1 MRRYLYIFSF
11 LLAGSLS
18 GGGLLGWTASAWAG
32 PSTDA
37 VRKTVDEVVRI
48 LEDPAWKKPEKKEER
63 RKLLEQ
69 TIAQRFNF
77 AEMAKRSLGA
87 EWAKRT
93 QEEQREFATNF
104 QTLLANTYLGRI
116 EAYSGEKVQYVK
128 ELTDGEYAEVYTHVD
143 TGKDVIDINYRL
155 QKNSEDWRVY
165 DVVVEGTSLV
175 QNYREQFKRI
185 LRKDSFA
192 ELSKQL
198 RDKSA
203 HIKAPVPDNS
213 QSAKDR

>member
-1 MRRYLYIFSF
+1 MQRYKNFWAA
-11 LLAGSLS
+11 LLISGLV
-18 GGGLLGWTASAWAG
+18 GGGLLGGTAWAG
-32 PSTDA
+32 PPTDA
-37 VRKTVDEVVRI
+37 VRKSVDEVVRI
-48 LEDPAWKKPEKKEER
+48 LEDPAWKKPEKKQER

-93 QEEQREFATNF
+93 PEEQKEFAGNF

-116 EAYSGEKVQYVK
+116 EAYSEEKVQYLK
-128 ELTDGEYAEVYTHVD
+128 ELNDGEYAEVYTKID
-143 TGKDVIDINYRL
+143 NGKSVIDLTYKMENGGG
-155 QKNSEDWRVY
+155 EWRVY
-165 DVVVEGTSLV
+165 DVVVEGTGLV

-192 ELSKQL
+192 ELSRQL

-203 HIKAPVPDNS
+203 HIKAPVPD
-213 QSAKDR
+213 